1 MWYSSEEPSKSIPH
15 QAPSLNH
22 SLLWVFAALG
32 PVGQLI
38 CGLRGLCRRKRTPV
52 SITSTP
58 TTCIVRI
65 RSLRPRDAPAITYR
79 SRPVSTFRRARALR
93 DWTTDTPSLAPFI
106 GGYVKMAILADTE
119 RPRQVPLQWRGRHPA
134 PSLSTSPVLSTASC
148 CCGRSLSSTRPH
160 RWSCWFSCYPGCG

>member
-1 MWYSSEEPSKSIPH
+1 MWNSSEEPSKSIPH

-58 TTCIVRI
+58 TTCIVFNRC
-65 RSLRPRDAPAITYR
+65 LRPRDAPAITYR
-79 SRPVSTFRRARALR
+79 SRPVSTFRRARITGLDHGYTFPSAL
-93 DWTTDTPSLAPFI
+93 
-106 GGYVKMAILADTE
+106 
-119 RPRQVPLQWRGRHPA
+119 
-134 PSLSTSPVLSTASC
+134 
-148 CCGRSLSSTRPH
+148 H
-160 RWSCWFSCYPGCG
+160 RWVREDGDTSRY